1 MVQCRFFVV
10 DDDIAVRRM
19 LEEIIQD
26 SGLGVVAGSA
36 SCGQE
41 ARLALLSTAVDV
53 VLVDLLLPDMD
64 GVELVRL
71 LSGSVRPSFVMIS
84 QVQAKVMVEAAY
96 DAGIDFFMHK
106 PINSREVRAVLTKV
120 CETLALKRTVNS
132 IYRSMAELGVSRATQ
147 SVEVTD
153 KTRLRIRAL
162 LQDLGIG
169 AELGARDL
177 EDAAL
182 FIARGQTRDTC
193 SVKYLLPHV
202 AGDSPAAQKAAEQRM
217 RRAVQVAMRHLA
229 ALGLEDYAH
238 PRFENYAATFFDFAE
253 VRREMRHVENSAP
266 YGGKIS
272 LKRFLNALVHAAER
286 ATSQS

>member
-1 MVQCRFFVV
+1 VQYRFFVV
-10 DDDIAVRRM
+10 DDDFAVRRM
-19 LEEIIQD
+19 LQEIIQD

-36 SCGQE
+36 GSGQE

-64 GVELVRL
+64 GIELVRL
-71 LSGSVRPSFVMIS
+71 LSGAVSPSFVMIS

-96 DAGIDFFMHK
+96 EAGIDFFIHK

-120 CETLALKRTVNS
+120 CETLALKRTVSS
-132 IYRSMAELGVSRATQ
+132 IYRSMAELGVSTSQPSAD
-147 SVEVTD
+147 VAD
-153 KTRLRIRAL
+153 KTRLKIRAL
-162 LQDLGIG
+162 LHDLGIG
-169 AELGARDL
+169 AESGARDL

-182 FIARGQTRDTC
+182 FIARARTRDTL
-193 SVKYLLPHV
+193 SMKDLLLHI
-202 AGDSPAAQKAAEQRM
+202 AGDSLTAQKAAEQRM
-217 RRAVQVAMRHLA
+217 RRAVQSALRHLA

-253 VRREMRHVENSAP
+253 VRREMRHVEHSAP

-272 LKRFLNALVHAAER
+272 LKRFLNALAHAAER
-286 ATSQS
+286 